1 MGAYLSMR
9 FLLFRMKIFWI
20 FNQKGEFMTQRE
32 FMDKMIEHKHAL
44 LFVGGMAAAVV
55 GKKVLESQAT
65 KDYAAKGMAKVLTCK
80 SELEE
85 SIQDIKDNAEDIH
98 TDAKAAKKEAVCVDV
113 TSEDE

>member
-1 MGAYLSMR
+1 MVKIYL
-9 FLLFRMKIFWI
+9 FILKIK
-20 FNQKGEFMTQRE
+20 NG
-32 FMDKMIEHKHAL
+32 DKMYEEIKDKAFEHKHAL
-44 LFVGGMAAAVV
+44 IFVGGIAAAVV
-55 GKKVLESQAT
+55 GKKILESKTT

-113 TSEDE
+113 TAEEE